1 VRLGGEPLAAAA
13 VSIAPVLLL
22 AASAH
27 IRASAFFFVWL
38 PAASAAHVAFLATQ
52 IKSNYEQQQ

>member
-1 VRLGGEPLAAAA
+1 MGAALLAAAA
-13 VSIAPVLLL
+13 VSIAPVLLP

-27 IRASAFFFVWL
+27 IRASAFFFLL
-38 PAASAAHVAFLATQ
+38 PVASAAHVAFLAPQ

>member
-1 VRLGGEPLAAAA
+1 VGAALLAAAA
-13 VSIAPVLLL
+13 VSIAPVLLP

-27 IRASAFFFVWL
+27 IRASAFFFLL
-38 PAASAAHVAFLATQ
+38 PVASAAHVAFLAPQ